1 MSGSDGGGSSCP
13 TNESLIE
20 KRVNEKYSTS
30 ITAISLGVLFLGIGL
45 GVAVPYLLK
54 RAKEKHP
61 KATKFIKVAEEAF
74 VESGPQRTVQYAP
87 VIILLAVAFCF
98 LVGIIYVVDNQ
109 VKDKSKLD
117 AKIGIQTAVGLAWG
131 LFVITAILTPI
142 ALHYANISLGS
153 YYYIM
158 ATALVFYFTC
168 IVVIITYHNK
178 LSNVDPTS
186 KSYDVTDTHNVQ
198 NGLIAGLIA
207 YGIGALLML

>member
-1 MSGSDGGGSSCP
+1 MSGSGGGSSCP
-13 TNESLIE
+13 T
-20 KRVNEKYSTS
+20 VNENALNTKYNMSVAS
-30 ITAISLGVLFLGIGL
+30 IALPLFIVGVGIGL
-45 GVAVPYLLK
+45 GAPYLLK
-54 RAKEKHP
+54 LSKEKHP
-61 KATKFIKVAEEAF
+61 KATKIIKVAEEAF
-74 VESGPQRTVQYAP
+74 VESGPQRTAQYAP

-98 LVGIIYVVDNQ
+98 LVGIIYVVDRQ
-109 VKDKSKLD
+109 VKDKSKMD
-117 AKIGIQTAVGLAWG
+117 AKVGIQTAVGLAWG

-168 IVVIITYHNK
+168 IVVIITYYNK